1 MNHRYRA
8 LGRFLSPVLGVLL
21 SFAAG
26 FAVAA
31 ESTKLRIAVV
41 ANSTSGTPTF
51 VGPPLRLVDD
61 PEFREA
67 LRQRNVELEW
77 VPVTTAAVATLTNEA
92 FTNKRI
98 DFAFY
103 GDLPSV
109 ILNASGI
116 RTRLVVPGNLGTNTY
131 LAVPV
136 GSSATTL
143 RDLKGKRIAL
153 HRGRPW
159 EVSFAK
165 LLESNGLRFQDFR
178 IVNLNPQASAAALAS
193 GSVDAFFTLDDAYVL
208 EEKGIAKVIWSS
220 HEAPHD
226 WKMRAEL
233 WGSEE
238 FIQRNPELTQLLA
251 TATVRAMHW
260 ISRDE
265 NRDEYIRQQARF
277 GLPETVIRRD
287 ADANQVTWKDYWA
300 PLFTASLKKHYQQVV
315 EHAYQ
320 NKLIRKPVDA
330 SALFASPDFVNNA
343 LTELGLRQYWNTALA
358 WQH

>member
-1 MNHRYRA
+1 MNFRNRA
-8 LGRFLSPVLGVLL
+8 LGRFLSPILALL
-21 SFAAG
+21 TSLTAPLAA
-26 FAVAA
+26 ADEPA
-31 ESTKLRIAVV
+31 KLRIAVV
-41 ANSTSGTPTF
+41 ANSTSGTPVF
-51 VGPPLRLVDD
+51 VGPPQRLASDQ
-61 PEFREA
+61 EFQQA

-77 VPVTTAAVATLTNEA
+77 VPVSSAAVATLTNEA
-92 FTNKRI
+92 FTNRRI

-116 RTRLVVPGNLGTNTY
+116 KTRLLVPGNLGTNTY
-131 LAVPV
+131 LAVPANS
-136 GSSATTL
+136 GARSL
-143 RDLKGKRIAL
+143 QDLKGKRIAL

-165 LLESNGLRFQDFR
+165 LLEANGLGFNDFR
-178 IVNLNPQASAAALAS
+178 IINLNPQAGAAALAS
-193 GSVDAFFTLDDAYVL
+193 GGVEGFFTLDDAYVL
-208 EEKGIAKVIWSS
+208 EERGIAKVIWSS
-220 HEAPHD
+220 HQAPHD

-238 FIQRNPELTQLLA
+238 FINRYPELTQLLA

-265 NRDEYIRQQARF
+265 NRDEYIRLQARF

-300 PLFTASLKKHYQQVV
+300 PLFTDSLKKHYEQVAA
-315 EHAYQ
+315 HAHR
-320 NKLIRKPVDA
+320 NKLIRKSVEA
-330 SALFASPDFVNNA
+330 AELFASPGFVNRA
-343 LTELGLRQYWNTALA
+343 LQELGLEHYWNTAEA
-358 WQH
+358 WQ